1 MGNVKQS
8 ISIHVPH
15 EPVIDIL
22 WYCDDESGYGVE
34 VISESDGLL
43 DFEFG
48 DNSDALYRLSGMWYD
63 TLGVLVDQSDDVA
76 ELIHSLGQ
84 LSMDDDFA
92 DFKAIIENTLDM
104 SEYLEGA

>member
-8 ISIHVPH
+8 ISIHVPN
-15 EPVIDIL
+15 EPAIDIL

-34 VISESDGLL
+34 IISESDGLI

-48 DNSDALYRLSGMWYD
+48 DNSEELYHLSGMWYD

-84 LSMDDDFA
+84 LSMDDDYA
-92 DFKAIIENTLDM
+92 DFKDIIENTLDM
-104 SEYLEGA
+104 SECLEGA

>member
-8 ISIHVPH
+8 ISIHVPN
-15 EPVIDIL
+15 EPAIDIL

-34 VISESDGLL
+34 IISESDGLL

-48 DNSDALYRLSGMWYD
+48 DNSDALYHLSGMWYD
-63 TLGVLVDQSDDVA
+63 TLKVLMDHSDDVA

-84 LSMDDDFA
+84 LSMDNDYA
-92 DFKAIIENTLDM
+92 DFKDIIENTLDM